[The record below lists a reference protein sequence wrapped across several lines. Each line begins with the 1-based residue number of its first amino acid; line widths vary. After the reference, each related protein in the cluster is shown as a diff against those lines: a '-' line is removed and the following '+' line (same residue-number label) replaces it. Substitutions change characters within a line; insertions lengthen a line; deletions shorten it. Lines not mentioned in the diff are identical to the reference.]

1 MLWNKKQEKKTENN
15 LHNKQQLLTADML
28 LETMIDGLVVIDVN
42 GNIIQ
47 CNNAY
52 ARMHKFTT
60 CEEMNGINLSELV
73 AEKDKQKVMYDVK
86 RSLEAGISNNFEH
99 VSKDKTGKEFFV
111 LVNASAIRDEVGKV
125 VEMVAVVRD
134 ITELKK
140 MKDAAWYESMQRYHC
155 IFESSRDA
163 IMTLEPPSW
172 KFTSGN
178 PATIK
183 MFRAKDEAGFTACE
197 PWKLS
202 PQLQPDGRPSAEKAK
217 EMIET
222 AVREGSNFFEWMH
235 QRINGEVFFAEV
247 LLSRIDLG
255 KQIFLQAL
263 IRDITARKKMGEY
276 MRRLTTIVESSAD
289 AIISINLE
297 GMIIDWNKS
306 AERLYG
312 YSRKEIMGKSVSILV
327 PEKRK
332 DELHVIIQ
340 KIQKGQHIPYLETLR
355 QKKDEV
361 IFPVS
366 LTIAP
371 LNDEYG
377 NVCGGAAIMHD
388 ITERKKIEE
397 GMRRLA
403 AIVESSIDAI
413 ISKDLNGV
421 IIGCN
426 KSAERLYGYSEK
438 EMMGKNISILVPK
451 ERIDELNMIMQK
463 LKKGQY
469 IPRLET
475 LRQKKDGVIFP
486 ASLTISP
493 INDEY
498 GNVCSA
504 ATIVRDITEVRQAE
518 KAIKESEARFR
529 SIVFSSQ
536 EAILVVDAED
546 KVGYMNPAAWKIFSL
561 EVGDFI
567 GNIIDL
573 PIIDDQLIEIN
584 IHRPGKDQGVG
595 EMHVTATEWMGKV
608 GHLIMVRDI
617 TEQKY
622 LLSKLQQSEKRLK
635 WLAEQDILTGLPNR
649 YQFMQITDKNI
660 AYATRHNT
668 TLAALLMDLDKFKE
682 VNDSYG
688 HDVGDLLLKE
698 VAARLSACSRKE
710 DFVARLG
717 GDEFIML
724 AVGIKN
730 PADVRIIAQKILE
743 AVKQKYVL
751 NGHEIHISISIG
763 VAFFPTSGN
772 GRETLFKKADIA
784 MYMAKHAGKDRY
796 QIYEDLR

>member
-1 MLWNKKQEKKTENN
+1 MLWNKKQENKTENIPQA
-15 LHNKQQLLTADML
+15 KQQLLTAEAL
-28 LETMIDGLVVIDVN
+28 LETMIDGLVVVDVN

-60 CEEMNGINLSELV
+60 CEEMIGINLSELV
-73 AEKDKQKVMYDVK
+73 AEKDKKKVMDDVK
-86 RSLEAGISNNFEH
+86 RSLETGISSNFEH

-140 MKDAAWYESMQRYHC
+140 TKDAAWRASMQRYRC

-163 IMTLEPPSW
+163 IMTLEPPFW
-172 KFTSGN
+172 RFTSGN

-183 MFRAKDEAGFTACE
+183 MFRVKDEAEFTTCE
-197 PWKLS
+197 PWRLS

-222 AVREGSNFFEWMH
+222 AVREGSNFFEWTH
-235 QRINGEVFFAEV
+235 QRVNGEVFFAEV

-255 KQIFLQAL
+255 KQIFLQAVV
-263 IRDITARKKMGEY
+263 RDITERKKTEDS
-276 MRRLTTIVESSAD
+276 MRRLIAIVELTGDSIIGID
-289 AIISINLE
+289 LNGAITE
-297 GMIIDWNKS
+297 WNNS
-306 AERLYG
+306 AEHLYG
-312 YSRKEIMGKSVSILV
+312 YSRKEILGKNRSILV
-327 PEKRK
+327 PKEYK
-332 DELHVIIQ
+332 DELDTLMQDI
-340 KIQKGQHIPYLETLR
+340 KKGQYIKHLETLR
-355 QKKDEV
+355 QKKDGT

-366 LTIAP
+366 MTISVI
-371 LNDEYG
+371 NDSYG
-377 NVCGGAAIMHD
+377 NVCGASSITRD
-388 ITERKKIEE
+388 ITERKKAEAS
-397 GMRRLA
+397 MRRLA
-403 AIVESSIDAI
+403 TIVKSSIDAI
-413 ISKDLNGV
+413 ISKDLNGIV
-421 IIGCN
+421 IDCN
-426 KSAERLYGYSEK
+426 KSAELLYGYNER
-438 EMMGKNISILVPK
+438 ELIGKNISILVPK
-451 ERIDELNMIMQK
+451 ERMDEFNMIMQK
-463 LKKGQY
+463 LKKGQH
-469 IPRLET
+469 ISRLET
-475 LRQKKDGVIFP
+475 LRQKKNGMIFP
-486 ASLTISP
+486 VSLTVSP

-498 GNVCSA
+498 GNVCGA
-504 ATIVRDITEVRQAE
+504 ATIVRDITEVRQAD

-529 SIVFSSQ
+529 SIVFLSQ
-536 EAILVVDAED
+536 EAILVVDAEG
-546 KVGYMNPAAWKIFSL
+546 KIGYINPAAWKIFNL

-567 GNIIDL
+567 GDRIGL
-573 PIIDDQLIEIN
+573 PIINDKFIEIN
-584 IHRPGKDQGVG
+584 ILRPGKDPGVG
-595 EMHVTATEWMGKV
+595 EMHVTATEWMGKA
-608 GHLIMVRDI
+608 GHLIMVHDI

-622 LLSKLQQSEKRLK
+622 LLNKLQQSEKRLK
-635 WLAEQDILTGLPNR
+635 WLAEQDILTSLPNR
-649 YQFMQITDKNI
+649 YQFMQIADKNI

-682 VNDSYG
+682 VNDTYG

-698 VAARLSACSRKE
+698 VAARILACSRKE

-730 PADVRIIAQKILE
+730 PKDASIIAQKILE
-743 AVKQKYVL
+743 AIKQKYVL

-763 VAFFPTSGN
+763 VAFFPTGGD